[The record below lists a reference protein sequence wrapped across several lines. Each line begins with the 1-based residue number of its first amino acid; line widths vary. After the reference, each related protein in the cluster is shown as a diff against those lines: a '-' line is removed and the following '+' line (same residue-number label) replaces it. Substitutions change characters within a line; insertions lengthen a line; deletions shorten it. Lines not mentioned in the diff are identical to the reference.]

1 MFTIGAYTLTSQL
14 HQGRETAIHRGHRTI
29 DGAPIVAKTLRTRLP
44 TPLQIARM
52 RHEYALL
59 IAQRSPMIVRVHEL
73 VEQGSALALIME
85 DLGGVALSQ
94 LLRAREFTLHEGL
107 DLALGLA
114 GAIAAIHEQGIL
126 HRDIKPQNFVVHPDT
141 LDIKLIDFGI
151 ATRLVGGSAARLRPD
166 ALEGTVA
173 YMSPEQT
180 GRTSLAVDQRSDL
193 YSLGLTLF
201 QLFTRVHPFDT
212 RDPLELVHA
221 QIARVPPPMH
231 DLRPTIPP
239 QLSRIVA
246 KLLAKDPDG
255 RYQTARGLI
264 ADLEGLRARSSHEP
278 PLSLDFALGS
288 RDRGARLRRPR
299 LLPGGDEQR
308 TAALAALDRAWR
320 GGARLLLLRGP
331 AGVGKSAFMDRTS
344 EQMAALGATRCAG
357 KCDQVSIEMPHAP
370 IVAALRDLSEQTE
383 ALSGA
388 ELADLRR
395 RLHERL
401 GDDARVMVE
410 LLPEL
415 ARVLGPTPPL
425 RELPPPQAKTRFYRA
440 LRGLLH
446 AFTGPGRALVLCLE
460 DLQWADPASI
470 ELLCE
475 LVGDHEGLHLLV
487 LASVRDGEL
496 PEGHPLPMLLRHLQR
511 HPERLDELDFGP
523 LDLAGTLALIAD
535 ILHSE
540 PTEVASLAELIF
552 PKTLGNPFFIE
563 QFLQSAHERGILC
576 LDGAL
581 GRWVWDA
588 EALAATVSTDN
599 VIELMLARLHRLA
612 PEVQRLLQIAAC
624 VGHRFELRTLA
635 RTLAAPLHQVLHG
648 LGQALRSGLVVPVAG
663 EHRLLH
669 ENQGDGC
676 VDDRLLARLAEQG
689 VTYRFLHDRVQQ
701 AAYGSLAEHD
711 RLRVHHSIG
720 RGLQTAE
727 SAELGSEQLF
737 ELLSHFNRA
746 IPLFTDE
753 SARLELARLNLVAGV
768 RARESVAFL
777 AAAAYLRQGLAL
789 LPADAWTRDYAL
801 RFELG
806 TLALTCESLYVG
818 AALDEAELE
827 RLATHAASPHDQARV
842 DHIRV
847 QYDIIRGRPA
857 QAILAGLRALAALG
871 IVIPETEAACA
882 PRLPPVLASVRTLM
896 RGRSADELLAAP
908 PVSSPDIALAIGILA
923 DLSSPTNLSRPALY
937 ALIIAT
943 QTELSLIHGPASI
956 SSYSYMVYAYLL
968 ATTHREYAESREVG
982 RFALALL
989 ERSGAAEVACKT
1001 RFVFGC
1007 FAHFSC
1013 PLQEVVAQF
1022 DAAHQVGLRTGD
1034 AVYLSYACSHMLL
1047 ARLNLGDGLG
1057 DLDTACGEYLALLRR
1072 TQVASSL
1079 AVQQVAR
1086 QFIACLQGRTADTS
1100 TLSGPGFDAEAFL
1113 AAAEAS
1119 SLSFAVRW
1127 QLLAR
1132 LELLVVFGHHAL
1144 ALAALR
1150 LAQQRIGEGLSFYF
1164 TTKLP
1169 LLAALTLA
1177 ANCNPTPEDPQTAV
1191 IAEIERHRAQL
1202 GEWAAVCPE
1211 NYAAMQRLV
1220 EAELARLT
1228 GAWPEAGQRYE
1239 QAIALAEAHGHV
1251 ALCALAHERCGEYYL
1266 GKGLTRVARGYLREA
1281 YATYQR
1287 WEAHAKTRQ
1296 MLDRYPDML
1305 SAHRIAE
1312 LDGLETW
1319 HTSDGSSSSSN
1330 PGLDLSTAF
1339 KAAQALASE
1348 MNLERLLAKIVPIA
1362 IENSGAERGV
1372 LLLASDAGELRPIAD
1387 FDVRG
1392 APSGRSAAPLPL
1404 TVARA
1409 VYRTAT
1415 PVVLGDAAVTLS
1427 AFRDDPYIRD
1437 HQVRSLLCV
1446 PLVHQGKPLGVLYL
1460 ENSLTAGVFAP
1471 QHIHVLHVLATQ
1483 AAIGI
1488 ENARLYSMLAEANR
1502 ALEQRVHDRTAE
1514 LSRTL
1519 EHLQT
1524 AQGQLVEAEKMAA
1537 LGTLVAGVAHEINTP
1552 VGVSV
1557 TAASVLLERSEGL
1570 LEAYQ
1575 TGGMT
1580 RSDLERYIDY
1590 ARQSST
1596 MLLTNLKRAADLI
1609 ASFKQVAVD
1618 QSSEEHRDFLVR
1630 TYMEHVL
1637 LSLRP
1642 ELKRTRHRVSILGD
1656 PDLRIRSYPG
1666 ALSQI
1671 ITNLVMNSIIHA
1683 YGPEDAGEI
1692 RLAFHTDDDHIV
1704 VEYSDDGRGVDPA
1717 VLARIF
1723 DPFFTTRRDLGGS
1736 GLGLHIV
1743 YNLVTQRLGGTIRC
1757 DSAPGQGTRFT
1768 FTLAA
1773 ESRAFAGPPERG

>member
-1 MFTIGAYTLTSQL
+1 MFTLGGYTLTSQL
-14 HQGRETAIHRGHRTI
+14 HQGRETAIHRGHRSA
-29 DGAPIVAKTLRTRLP
+29 DGLTIVAKTLRTRLP
-44 TPLQIARM
+44 TPLQVARM

-59 IAQRSPMIVRVHEL
+59 REQDSPMIVRVHEL
-73 VEQGSALALIME
+73 VEQGAVLALIME
-85 DLGGVALSQ
+85 DLGGLALSQ
-94 LLRAREFTLHEGL
+94 LLRTREFTLPEGL

-114 GAIAAIHEQGIL
+114 RAVVEIHERGIL
-126 HRDIKPQNFVVHPDT
+126 HRDLKPQNFIVHPDT

-151 ATRLVGGSAARLRPD
+151 ATRLVGGNVAHLRPD

-180 GRTSLAVDQRSDL
+180 GRTNLVVDQRSDL

-212 RDPLELVHA
+212 RDPLELIHA
-221 QIARVPPPMH
+221 QIARIPPPMH
-231 DLRPTIPP
+231 DLRPAIPP

-246 KLLAKDPDG
+246 RLLAKDPDG
-255 RYQTARGLI
+255 RYQTARGLV
-264 ADLEGLRARSSHEP
+264 ADLETLRMRLVHEP
-278 PLSLDFALGS
+278 PLSLDFALAS
-288 RDRGARLRRPR
+288 HDRGSRLRRPR
-299 LLPGGDEQR
+299 LLLGSDEQL
-308 TAALAALDRAWR
+308 ASALAAFEHTRH

-331 AGVGKSAFMDRTS
+331 AGVGKSAFMERVGEATK
-344 EQMAALGATRCAG
+344 ARGAIRCTG

-370 IVAALRDLSEQTE
+370 IIAALRDLTQQTQ
-383 ALSGA
+383 ALPED

-401 GDDARVMVE
+401 GGNARVLIE
-410 LLPEL
+410 LIPEL
-415 ARVLGPTPPL
+415 GRVLGPSPPL
-425 RELPPPQAKTRFYRA
+425 RELAPPQAKTRFYRA
-440 LRGLLH
+440 LRDLLQVF
-446 AFTGPGRALVLCLE
+446 AGPERPLVLGLE
-460 DLQWADPASI
+460 DLQWADPASL
-470 ELLCE
+470 ELLHE
-475 LVGDHEGLHLLV
+475 LLADPEGLHLLV
-487 LASVRDGEL
+487 VASIRDGEL
-496 PEGHPLPMLLRHLQR
+496 QGGHPLPALLGFMQHC
-511 HPERLDELDFGP
+511 PDRLDELGFGP
-523 LDLAGTLALIAD
+523 QDPAGTLALIAD

-540 PTEVASLAELIF
+540 PAEVADLAALIF
-552 PKTLGNPFFIE
+552 PKTLGNPFFTE
-563 QFLQSAHERGILC
+563 QFLQSAHERGILR

-588 EALAATVSTDN
+588 DALAASVSTDN

-624 VGHRFELRTLA
+624 VGHRFELRTLT
-635 RTLAAPLHQVLHG
+635 RTLAAPIHHVLRG

-669 ENQGDGC
+669 ESLGPHIDERRE
-676 VDDRLLARLAEQG
+676 VDLLLLARLAEQG

-701 AAYGSLAEHD
+701 AAYGSLAEQG
-711 RLRVHHSIG
+711 RAQVHYDIG
-720 RGLQTAE
+720 RGLLPADP
-727 SAELGSEQLF
+727 AALGSEQLF

-746 IPLFTDE
+746 IPRFVDE
-753 SARLELARLNLVAGV
+753 PGRLELARLNLIAGT

-777 AAAAYLRQGLAL
+777 AAAAYVRQGLAL

-801 RFELG
+801 RFSLG
-806 TLALTCESLYVG
+806 TLALTCESLYAG

-827 RLATHAASPHDQARV
+827 QLAMHAIGAHDRARV

-857 QAILAGLRALAALG
+857 QAIEAGLRALASLG
-871 IVIPETEAACA
+871 IVLPESEADCA
-882 PRLPPVLASVRTLM
+882 PLIARALVSVRGLM
-896 RGRSADELLAAP
+896 RGRSFEDLLAIPPISAP
-908 PVSSPDIALAIGILA
+908 EIALAIGILA
-923 DLSSPTNLSRPALY
+923 DLSSPTNLTRPALY

-943 QTELSLIHGPASI
+943 QTELSLLHGHASI
-956 SSYSYMVYAYLL
+956 SSYSYMVYAYHL
-968 ATTHREYAESREVG
+968 ATTHRAFAESRQVG

-1022 DAAHQVGLRTGD
+1022 DSAHRVGLRTGD

-1047 ARLNLGDGLG
+1047 ARLNLGESLG
-1057 DLDTACGEYLALLRR
+1057 DLDGACGEYIALMRR
-1072 TQVASSL
+1072 TRVASSL
-1079 AVQQVAR
+1079 AVQKVAR
-1086 QFIACLQGRTADTS
+1086 QFIAGLQGRTDHTN
-1100 TLSGPGFDAEAFL
+1100 TLSGPGFDADAIL
-1113 AAAEAS
+1113 AAADAS

-1127 QLLAR
+1127 QLLAH
-1132 LELLVVFGHHAL
+1132 LELLVIFGHHAL

-1150 LAQQRIGEGLSFYF
+1150 VVQQRIDGGQSFYF

-1177 ANCNPTPEDPQTAV
+1177 ANYAAIAPDQQPA
-1191 IAEIERHRAQL
+1191 ILAEIQHHRDQL
-1202 GEWAAVCPE
+1202 GEWATVCPE
-1211 NYAAMQRLV
+1211 NYAAMQYLV
-1220 EAELARLT
+1220 EAELDRLT
-1228 GAWPEAGQRYE
+1228 GAWASAGQRYE
-1239 QAIALAEAHGHV
+1239 RAIELAETHGHL

-1266 GKGLTRVARGYLREA
+1266 AQGLTRIARGYLREA
-1281 YATYQR
+1281 YAGYQR

-1296 MLDRYPDML
+1296 MLDRHAEML
-1305 SAHRIAE
+1305 RPHRIAD
-1312 LDGLETW
+1312 LDGPETW
-1319 HTSDGSSSSSN
+1319 NAGDGSSSSSN

-1372 LLLASDAGELRPIAD
+1372 LLLAGDSGELRPIAD

-1392 APSGRSAAPLPL
+1392 AASGQASGGLPL

-1415 PVVLGDAAVTLS
+1415 PVVLADAAVTVS
-1427 AFRDDPYIRD
+1427 AFRDDPYVRD
-1437 HQVRSLLCV
+1437 HRVRSLLCV
-1446 PLVHQGKPLGVLYL
+1446 PLVHQSKPLGVLYL
-1460 ENSLTAGVFAP
+1460 ENSLTAGVFAAH
-1471 QHIHVLHVLATQ
+1471 HIHVLHVLATQ

-1524 AQGQLVEAEKMAA
+1524 TQGQLVEAEKMAA

-1557 TAASVLLERSEGL
+1557 TAASVLLERSEAL
-1570 LEAYQ
+1570 LQAYQ
-1575 TGGMT
+1575 AGGMT
-1580 RSDLERYIDY
+1580 RGDLERYIDH

-1618 QSSEEHRDFLVR
+1618 QSSEERRSFLVR
-1630 TYMEHVL
+1630 AYIDHVL

-1642 ELKRTRHRVSILGD
+1642 ELKRTRHKVSISGD
-1656 PDLRIRSYPG
+1656 PELRVRSYPG
-1666 ALSQI
+1666 AFSQI
-1671 ITNLVMNSIIHA
+1671 LTNLVMNSIIHA
-1683 YGPEDAGEI
+1683 YAPDVAGEL
-1692 RLAFHTDDDHIV
+1692 RLAFHTDDGHIV
-1704 VEYSDDGRGVDPA
+1704 VEYSDDGRGVDPGA
-1717 VLARIF
+1717 LARIF

-1768 FTLAA
+1768 FTIAL
-1773 ESRAFAGPPERG
+1773 EG